1 MLPRSVTDQFFHSVA
16 LPEVAPETSI
26 FTLRVAHENVFA
38 LLATISAVPPV
49 SSSYRMI
56 IASESKSFSS
66 VGIGNEGIEA
76 APESRSEY
84 LDYFLLSEGCWS
96 LSLQFASRFAQSGLP
111 KTSSLH
117 VACRPEGREIT
128 DQACGVLDV
137 PEISQMPFEAQPLTI
152 RRLCGPTCVRM
163 IAEYFGRA
171 TSWHE
176 WQDYAWNA
184 ETASYGVW
192 PQLIHSANHLDLH
205 GAIVLID
212 SAADLRL
219 ILSNRIP
226 IIASIRIAEGAI
238 PDFPFGRSPGH
249 MVVVRGLSDDE
260 ILVNDPAHSVSIC
273 RSYPVDLFMKVWSSS
288 RPEIGHC
295 VGLLLWPCAV
305 S

>member
-1 MLPRSVTDQFFHSVA
+1 MLPRSVTDPFFQSIA
-16 LPEVAPETSI
+16 LTDLASDDSI
-26 FTLRVAHENVFA
+26 STLRVTHGSAFA
-38 LLATISAVPPV
+38 LLATISSVPPV
-49 SSSYRMI
+49 SSSYRMTV
-56 IASESKSFSS
+56 ASASKSFSS
-66 VGIGNEGIEA
+66 VAIGTKAIDA
-76 APESRSEY
+76 APDNRSEY
-84 LDYFLLSEGCWS
+84 LDYFVLDEGNWS
-96 LSLQFASRFAQSGLP
+96 LSLRFADRFAEGGLP

-117 VACRPEGREIT
+117 IARHPKRREIM
-128 DQACGVLDV
+128 DQACSELDV

-163 IAEYFGRA
+163 IAAYFGRA

-192 PQLIHSANHLDLH
+192 PQLIHAANHLDLH

-212 SAADLRL
+212 SADDLRPFL
-219 ILSNRIP
+219 CKGIP

-249 MVVVRGLSDDE
+249 MVVVRGLSDSE
-260 ILVNDPAHSVSIC
+260 IVVNDPAHSVSLC
-273 RSYPVDLFMKVWSSS
+273 RRYPVDLFMKVWSSS
-288 RPEIGHC
+288 RPEIGYG
-295 VGLLLWPCAV
+295 VGLLLWPAAD